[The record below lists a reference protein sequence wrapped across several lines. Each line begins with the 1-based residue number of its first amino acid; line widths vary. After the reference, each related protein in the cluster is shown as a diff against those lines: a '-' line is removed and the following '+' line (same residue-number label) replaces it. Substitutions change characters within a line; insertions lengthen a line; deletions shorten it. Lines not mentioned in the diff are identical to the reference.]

1 VKSPQRPP
9 PSQPW
14 AAGDGP
20 DAAPAGAAQPEA
32 DQTEA
37 AHTEAAHTEAA
48 EAEPAVEI
56 VDVTP
61 ARVRQPLDL
70 VRLTALVL
78 AGVLLTGL
86 GLIASDTSRGV
97 NDDLVRLL
105 ADLPPVLLRALRTLA
120 AFGALALTLAF
131 MVREIVRAQT
141 RRLIEALLTGMIA
154 VAVVQ
159 VLDRLIGGFAPDAL
173 HSALIRPGVGETV
186 QPLDTYL
193 AALLAFVAVVGV
205 AQDPRWRSLLVTV
218 TALYVVSVFTSTRAS
233 LLSLLLSMVIGG
245 IIGVSVRY
253 LAGSANLRPD
263 ARQVAAALADR
274 GIALRRLE
282 RLSPVEHEH
291 RSYLGVDSEGRE
303 LRVLVLDR
311 DLIATGAVYNFY
323 RLIRIRTEIA
333 SSPALSLERAAE
345 HRSLLAM
352 AAAATGVATPRL
364 VAGVRCG
371 ADAIVLVYDRV
382 TGAPLR
388 EPTDRQL
395 DELWASVR
403 KLHRSRITHRG
414 LRAANLLVEPGGA
427 VLLPIPQDGT
437 AFATDLR
444 INLDRVELLISTVE
458 LVGVQR
464 AVRSARGVLTDD
476 ELAATV
482 AVLQPIALSR
492 QTREAIRGRPELIEA
507 VREEIEGQ
515 TQQQPPVLAR
525 VERVRPRTIISV
537 VAILVAG
544 YLIVGQLGSVDLVTV
559 LAGARWEWLP
569 LVLAASA
576 LSYLAA
582 ALSLTGYVKEKLSF
596 GRTVLAQLA
605 ASFAGFVTP
614 PAVGGL
620 AVNIRYLRKAGL
632 RTAGAATS
640 VGMAQVVN
648 GASHVVLLIAFA
660 AATGVSARHD
670 VPVPGWAFGALGAVG
685 VLVSVTLAVPAARR
699 WLLARLLPPLQE
711 ALPRLLNL
719 LTSPV
724 KLSQGLLGALL
735 LNGSYIGALWFS
747 VLAFDGQ
754 ATLAQVAVVY
764 LAGAAIGSAA
774 PTPGGLGAVEVAL
787 STGLAAAGMSS
798 AAAISAVLLYRVA
811 TFWLPV
817 PAGWLAMRWLLRRE
831 AL

>member
-1 VKSPQRPP
+1 MI
-9 PSQPW
+9 
-14 AAGDGP
+14 
-20 DAAPAGAAQPEA
+20 DAP
-32 DQTEA
+32 
-37 AHTEAAHTEAA
+37 
-48 EAEPAVEI
+48 
-56 VDVTP
+56 P
-61 ARVRQPLDL
+61 ARVRRPLDL
-70 VRLTALVL
+70 VRLTGLVL
-78 AGVLLTGL
+78 AGLLLTGL
-86 GLIASDTSRGV
+86 TLIASDTGRGV
-97 NDDLVRLL
+97 NDDLERLL
-105 ADLPPVLLRALRTLA
+105 AEVPPLLVRTLRTLA
-120 AFGALALTLAF
+120 AFGALAVPLAF
-131 MVREIVRAQT
+131 MVREIVRSQT
-141 RRLIEALLTGMIA
+141 RRLIEALVTGMIA
-154 VAVVQ
+154 IAVVE
-159 VLDRLIGGFAPDAL
+159 VLDRLIDAFASEAL
-173 HSALIRPGVGETV
+173 YTALIRPGAAATV
-186 QPLDTYL
+186 RPLDTYL

-205 AQDPRWRSLLVTV
+205 AQDPRWRALLVAV
-218 TALYVVSVFTSTRAS
+218 TGLYVVSVFTATKVS
-233 LLSLLLSMVIGG
+233 LLSLMLSLVIGSIVG
-245 IIGVSVRY
+245 IAVRY
-253 LAGSANLRPD
+253 LAGSINKRPD
-263 ARQVAAALADR
+263 GRQIAAALAER
-274 GIALRRLE
+274 GIVLRRLE
-282 RLSPVEHEH
+282 RTEPADEEH
-291 RSYLGVDSEGRE
+291 RSYLGTDCEGRQ
-303 LRVLVLDR
+303 LRVHVLDR
-311 DLIATGAVYNFY
+311 DLIASGAVYNAY

-333 SSPALSLERAAE
+333 PSPALSLERAAE

-352 AAAATGVATPRL
+352 AAAATGVAMPRL
-364 VAGVRCG
+364 LAGVRCG
-371 ADAIVLVYDRV
+371 PDAIALVYDRV
-382 TGAPLR
+382 TGSPLA

-395 DELWASVR
+395 DELWAGVL

-414 LRAANLLVEPGGA
+414 LRAANLLVEPSGA

-444 INLDRVELLISTVE
+444 INLDRVELLISIVD

-476 ELAATV
+476 ELAATA

-492 QTREAIRGRPELIEA
+492 RTREAIRDDPGLIEA

-515 TQQQPPVLAR
+515 THQPPAELAK

-537 VAILVAG
+537 VAVLVAG

-576 LSYLAA
+576 GTYLAA
-582 ALSLTGYVKEKLSF
+582 ALALTGYVGEKLSF
-596 GRTVLAQLA
+596 VRTVLVQLA

-660 AATGVSARHD
+660 AAGGVSTRHS
-670 VPVPGWAFGALGAVG
+670 VPIPGWAFFALGVLG
-685 VLVSVTLAVPAARR
+685 VLVSVMLAVPAPRR

-719 LTSPV
+719 LTSPA
-724 KLSQGLLGALL
+724 KLAEGVLGALL
-735 LNGSYIGALWFS
+735 LNGCYIAALWFS
-747 VLAFDGQ
+747 VRAFDGG
-754 ATLAQVAVVY
+754 ASLVQVAVVY

-787 STGLAAAGMSS
+787 STGLAAAGMAS
-798 AAAISAVLLYRVA
+798 AAAISAVLLFRLA

-817 PAGWLAMRWLLRRE
+817 PAGWLAMSWLQRRE

>member
-1 VKSPQRPP
+1 MEV
-9 PSQPW
+9 
-14 AAGDGP
+14 
-20 DAAPAGAAQPEA
+20 
-32 DQTEA
+32 
-37 AHTEAAHTEAA
+37 
-48 EAEPAVEI
+48 
-56 VDVTP
+56 VDETP
-61 ARVRQPLDL
+61 VRVRRSLDL
-70 VRLTALVL
+70 VRLIGLVL
-78 AGVLLTGL
+78 AAVLLTGL
-86 GLIASDTSRGV
+86 GLIASDTGRGV

-105 ADLPPVLLRALRTLA
+105 ADLPPVLVRTVRTLA

-131 MVREIVRAQT
+131 MVREIVRSQT

-154 VAVVQ
+154 IAVVQ
-159 VLDRLIGGFAPDAL
+159 VLDRVIEAFASEAL
-173 HSALIRPGVGETV
+173 QSALIRPGVGDTV
-186 QPLDTYL
+186 RPLDTYL
-193 AALLAFVAVVGV
+193 AAMLAFVAVVGV
-205 AQDPRWRSLLVTV
+205 AQDPRWRSLLIAV

-245 IIGVSVRY
+245 IVGVSVRY

-263 ARQVAAALADR
+263 AHQILASLADR
-274 GIALRRLE
+274 GIVLRRLE
-282 RLSPVEHEH
+282 RTSSAEQEY
-291 RSYLGVDSEGRE
+291 RSYLAVDSADRR
-303 LRVLVLDR
+303 LRVHVLDR
-311 DLIATGAVYNFY
+311 DLIASGAVYNAY
-323 RLIRIRTEIA
+323 RLMRIRTEIA
-333 SSPALSLERAAE
+333 SSPALSLERVAE

-352 AAAATGVATPRL
+352 AAAATGVAMPRL
-364 VAGVRCG
+364 LAGVRCG
-371 ADAIVLVYDRV
+371 ADAIVLVYERV
-382 TGAPLR
+382 DGSPLL

-395 DELWASVR
+395 DELWASVL
-403 KLHRSRITHRG
+403 KLHRSHITHRG
-414 LRAANLLVEPGGA
+414 LRAANMLVEPGGET

-464 AVRSARGVLTDD
+464 AVRSARGVLSDE
-476 ELAATV
+476 ELAAIVT
-482 AVLQPIALSR
+482 VLQPIALSR
-492 QTREAIRGRPELIEA
+492 QTREAIRDDPELIEA

-515 TQQQPPVLAR
+515 THQQPPELAR

-537 VAILVAG
+537 VAVIVAG
-544 YLIVGQLGSVDLVTV
+544 YLIVGQLGSVDLLTV

-576 LSYLAA
+576 ASYLAA
-582 ALSLTGYVKEKLSF
+582 ALSLTGYVGEKLSF
-596 GRTVLAQLA
+596 ARTVLAQLA

-632 RTAGAATS
+632 RTAGAAAS

-660 AATGVSARHD
+660 AVTGVTTRHD
-670 VPVPGWAFGALGAVG
+670 VPVPGWAFGVLGALG
-685 VLVSVTLAVPAARR
+685 VLVSIMLAVPTARR

-719 LTSPV
+719 LTNPA
-724 KLSQGLLGALL
+724 KLTQGVLGALL

-764 LAGAAIGSAA
+764 LAGAAIGSVA

-787 STGLAAAGMSS
+787 ATGLAAAGMSS
-798 AAAISAVLLYRVA
+798 AAAISAVLLYRLA

-817 PAGWLAMRWLLRRE
+817 PAGWLAMRWLLRRD

>member
-1 VKSPQRPP
+1 MQPQQRPQS
-9 PSQPW
+9 SQP
-14 AAGDGP
+14 GP
-20 DAAPAGAAQPEA
+20 TA
-32 DQTEA
+32 DTEPVPGP
-37 AHTEAAHTEAA
+37 A
-48 EAEPAVEI
+48 EASAQTQPVQAESGRPPPAVEI
-56 VDVTP
+56 IDVTP
-61 ARVRQPLDL
+61 ARVRRPLDL
-70 VRLTALVL
+70 VRLTGLVL
-78 AGVLLTGL
+78 AAVLLTGL
-86 GLIASDTSRGV
+86 GLIASDTGRGV

-105 ADLPPVLLRALRTLA
+105 ADLPPVLVRALRTLA

-131 MVREIVRAQT
+131 MVREIVRSHT

-154 VAVVQ
+154 IAVVQ
-159 VLDRLIGGFAPDAL
+159 VLDRLIDAFASEAL
-173 HSALIRPGVGETV
+173 QSALIRPGVGDTV
-186 QPLDTYL
+186 RPLDTYL

-205 AQDPRWRSLLVTV
+205 AHDPRWRSWLIAV

-233 LLSLLLSMVIGG
+233 LLSLLLSMVVGAFVG
-245 IIGVSVRY
+245 ISVRH
-253 LAGSANLRPD
+253 LAGSVNKRPD
-263 ARQVAAALADR
+263 ARQIVDALAER
-274 GIALRRLE
+274 GIVLRRLE
-282 RLSPVEHEH
+282 RTAPAEQEH
-291 RSYLGVDSEGRE
+291 RSYLGLDSDGRQ
-303 LRVLVLDR
+303 LRVHVLDR
-311 DLIATGAVYNFY
+311 DLIASGAVYNAY
-323 RLIRIRTEIA
+323 RLMRIRTEIA
-333 SSPALSLERAAE
+333 SSPALSLERVAE

-352 AAAATGVATPRL
+352 AAAATGVAMPRL
-364 VAGVRCG
+364 LAGVRCG
-371 ADAIVLVYDRV
+371 GDAIALVYERV
-382 TGAPLR
+382 DGSPLL

-395 DELWASVR
+395 DEVWAGVL

-414 LRAANLLVEPGGA
+414 LQAANLLVEPGGA

-444 INLDRVELLISTVE
+444 INLDRVELLISTVK

-464 AVRSARGVLTDD
+464 AVRSARGVLSDD
-476 ELAATV
+476 ELASIV

-492 QTREAIRGRPELIEA
+492 QTREAIRDDPELIEA
-507 VREEIEGQ
+507 VRDEIEGQ
-515 TQQQPPVLAR
+515 THQHPPELAR

-537 VAILVAG
+537 VAVIVAG

-576 LSYLAA
+576 ASYLAA
-582 ALSLTGYVKEKLSF
+582 ALSLTGYVGEKLSF
-596 GRTVLAQLA
+596 ARTVLAQLA

-620 AVNIRYLRKAGL
+620 MVNVRYLRKAGL
-632 RTAGAATS
+632 RAAGAATS

-660 AATGVSARHD
+660 AATGVSTRHD
-670 VPVPGWAFGALGAVG
+670 VPVPGWAFGALGALA
-685 VLVSVTLAVPAARR
+685 VLVSVMLAVPAARR

-719 LTSPV
+719 VTSPV
-724 KLSQGLLGALL
+724 KLTQGVLGALL
-735 LNGSYIGALWFS
+735 LNGSYIAALWFS

-754 ATLAQVAVVY
+754 ASLAQVAVVY
-764 LAGAAIGSAA
+764 LAGAAIGSVA

-798 AAAISAVLLYRVA
+798 AAAISAVLLYRLA